1 MLLTVVRIGN
11 SRGIR
16 IPKTILEQC
25 AIDKELELEVED
37 GKIVLR
43 PRKAMPRAGWKD
55 AFKRMAAAGDDR
67 PLIDEA
73 LDIDLYDFEW

>member
-1 MLLTVVRIGN
+1 VLLTVVKIGN

-16 IPKTILEQC
+16 IPKAILEQC

-37 GKIVLR
+37 DKIVLR
-43 PRKAMPRAGWKD
+43 PRKGTPRAGWKD

-67 PLIDEA
+67 PLIDDA
-73 LDIDLYDFEW
+73 LDLDLHDFEW